1 MVAKVLSL
9 IATANNGVNKGG
21 QMKLTTKAV
30 MTSTLMMIILAI
42 LLGIA
47 FLLYIWKL
55 KGRFAP

>member
-1 MVAKVLSL
+1 M
-9 IATANNGVNKGG
+9 
-21 QMKLTTKAV
+21 MKSKKAV
-30 MTSTLMMIILAI
+30 AASTLMMIILAI